1 MYAGWSIAPRKSPSA
16 GSVAVPVGP
25 AGPVVYSPWCD
36 QGSAEKP
43 IPVQTIADYISE
55 TPRKTLTQ
63 LSRSDA
69 RVEVHTAKPRTSSLE
84 GEPREQQHGLWG
96 CYASKLACRATVP
109 GPIADSIDNITD
121 MLASWVQSLGAG
133 AAQKCDSLAC
143 MRGVHPTTGL
153 RKDVIV
159 LLLMSRQQP
168 SLQLYARCAIDME
181 DAAGADGAEV
191 LPEALPCVVS
201 LRIVQSR
208 LSSHFRAVDI
218 CSSEELA
225 QQLATSELLWSIHP
239 LTWHMPADR
248 RQLQDHIVTG
258 VGERFM
264 PKEKK
269 TSRVHRPGRDG
280 DENPVLCDDPL
291 AAGRAAAA
299 ARSGGASPSA
309 FSGLA
314 AAVMHDLGA
323 LDLGAEDPADGDV
336 FADLPADVVED
347 LREEIFGP
355 EPAAEGVFV
364 DREEGSEGASAE
376 GSSSSAEEGAS
387 PREERGSAEEGA
399 SPSEDPAPG
408 AEDEGWCP
416 LRGRSLA
423 QQPSIQTLAQ
433 S

>member
-1 MYAGWSIAPRKSPSA
+1 MAATLLFLDVSSWGSAPAGTEDASSSQAPKTRSASSRLGLNLYLLFRNQKLSARKALIAPDRKLRQSELEELEAEFQSTWAGMSAAERGSWERVYAGWSIAPPKSKPSA

-69 RVEVHTAKPRTSSLE
+69 RVDVHTAKPRTSSLE
-84 GEPREQQHGLWG
+84 GEPHEQQHGLWG
-96 CYASKLACRATVP
+96 CCASKLACRATVP

-143 MRGVHPTTGL
+143 MRGAHPTTGL

-168 SLQLYARCAIDME
+168 SLQFFARCAI
-181 DAAGADGAEV
+181 AAGVEEPAAADGAEV

-225 QQLATSELLWSIHP
+225 QQLATSG
-239 LTWHMPADR
+239 T
-248 RQLQDHIVTG
+248 Q
-258 VGERFM
+258 
-264 PKEKK
+264 
-269 TSRVHRPGRDG
+269 
-280 DENPVLCDDPL
+280 
-291 AAGRAAAA
+291 
-299 ARSGGASPSA
+299 
-309 FSGLA
+309 
-314 AAVMHDLGA
+314 
-323 LDLGAEDPADGDV
+323 
-336 FADLPADVVED
+336 
-347 LREEIFGP
+347 
-355 EPAAEGVFV
+355 
-364 DREEGSEGASAE
+364 
-376 GSSSSAEEGAS
+376 
-387 PREERGSAEEGA
+387 
-399 SPSEDPAPG
+399 
-408 AEDEGWCP
+408 
-416 LRGRSLA
+416 
-423 QQPSIQTLAQ
+423 
-433 S
+433 